1 MATRAG
7 QGGARHGA
15 ALHGAC
21 AAAPRAPG
29 PHPPRVPPALPPAAL
44 ALRPRLCPQAPCTGP
59 RWPGTEGSAHAVTRV
74 RGHLRR
80 RESLPGKRGPP
91 VFFNMTFQGCLEKG
105 RTETVGRYGSLTHK
119 PRLHPAGAA
128 QSLGPHPC
136 PLPLNSHA
144 LPHGRASCP
153 GPQAPSP
160 QLSRVQG
167 RGRREVHGSSGT
179 PISFLAL
186 TFKSSVLNDLLEK
199 FFI

>member
-7 QGGARHGA
+7 QGGARHGGSA
-15 ALHGAC
+15 WRVRRGADGPRAPPAPSATCPAPCCTGSASPFMPPGALHGSPMARHRGQC
-21 AAAPRAPG
+21 PRGDAG
-29 PHPPRVPPALPPAAL
+29 ERALK
-44 ALRPRLCPQAPCTGP
+44 
-59 RWPGTEGSAHAVTRV
+59 EK
-74 RGHLRR
+74 
-80 RESLPGKRGPP
+80 RESPREKRPP

-153 GPQAPSP
+153 GPEAPSP
-160 QLSRVQG
+160 QLSRVHG
-167 RGRREVHGSSGT
+167 RGRREVHGSSRT

-199 FFI
+199 LFI